1 MTDTRTRE
9 LLIERAD
16 TGDTFPVTLS
26 TETPV
31 LRSFG
36 YEVLDHAPGS
46 VDLSRA
52 PLPVIEGH
60 DATRLNIGVVSDL
73 HLDGQRLRGTLRLGL
88 SARAREVA
96 ADIAARIVRS
106 VSIGY
111 SVGTPTRAGEHDG
124 TPVFR
129 FPFQPFELSLV
140 AAPADPATGIYRNH
154 ERNIPMESVAI
165 NTEQKLTRSER
176 RQLAAET
183 ETESDRARGI
193 AKLGEVFKVSDM
205 ALEAV
210 SRGDTIDEFR
220 TTVMQHLERRTP
232 TLPVDFRQSQ
242 RSDFEGVSLSRA
254 IAASIDHTYRDGAHD
269 LGTLKDYARSIGKT
283 HARGIVVPGEVL
295 YRAVTKAGSGGNLVP
310 TDYLDSNFIEPLR
323 AALITG
329 RAGATML
336 SGLQGDVAI
345 PRQTADISTSWI
357 LADSSGTVSS
367 SDPTFDKVT
376 LSPKT
381 VGVTTTASRK
391 MLLQGLPAIE
401 QIIRTSMTEA
411 IARAIDTAALHGTG
425 ASNQPTGIFA
435 TSGIGALTTG
445 ASVAPGFSKIVDVEN
460 ELLIDNVDP
469 ARGVYVVGAAWA
481 TAMRKVEVAAST
493 GIFLLNTDTSGEAR
507 LYGRRCLL
515 SNLVTTKML
524 VLGDFRHLLIGLWSG
539 VDIVV
544 DPYTRASYGD
554 VVLTGLQD
562 VDIAVRQAS
571 AFCKLTE
578 T

>member
-1 MTDTRTRE
+1 ME
-9 LLIERAD
+9 Q
-16 TGDTFPVTLS
+16 P
-26 TETPV
+26 
-31 LRSFG
+31 
-36 YEVLDHAPGS
+36 
-46 VDLSRA
+46 RA

-60 DATRLNIGVVSDL
+60 DATRLNIGVVDGL

-96 ADIAARIVRS
+96 ADIKARIVRS

-111 SVGTPTRAGEHDG
+111 SVGQPTRAGEHDG
-124 TPVFR
+124 TPVYR

-140 AAPADPATGIYRNH
+140 AAPADPATGIYRTL
-154 ERNIPMESVAI
+154 ERNIPMESIAI
-165 NTEQKLTRSER
+165 ETEQKLTRSER
-176 RQLAAET
+176 RRQAAET

-193 AKLGEVFKVSDM
+193 AKLGEVFRVPEL

-210 SRGDTIDEFR
+210 TRGDSIDEFR
-220 TTVMQHLERRTP
+220 TTVMQHLERTRP
-232 TLPVDFRQSQ
+232 TLVAPVDYRSPQK
-242 RSDFEGVSLSRA
+242 SDFEGVSLSRA

-269 LGTLKDYARSIGKT
+269 LGVLKDYQRSIGKT
-283 HARGIVVPGEVL
+283 SARGIVVPGEVL
-295 YRAVTKAGSGGNLVP
+295 YRAVTKAGTGGNLVP
-310 TDYLDSNFIEPLR
+310 TDYMDGDFIEPLR

-336 SGLQGDVAI
+336 SGLSGDVAI
-345 PRQTADISTSWI
+345 PRQTADVSTSWI
-357 LADSSGTVSS
+357 LADSSGQVSS

-401 QIIRTSMTEA
+401 QIVRTSMTEA

-425 ASNQPTGIFA
+425 LSNQPTGIFA

-445 ASVAPGFSKIVDVEN
+445 AGTAPSFTKIVDVEN

-469 ARGVYVVGAAWA
+469 ARATYVVGAAWA
-481 TAMRKVEVAAST
+481 TAMRKVEVSTNT
-493 GIFLLNTDTSGEAR
+493 GIFLLNTDAATGEAR

-539 VDIVV
+539 VDIIV

>member
-9 LLIERAD
+9 LLIERAESD
-16 TGDTFPVTLS
+16 DNAFPVVLS

-31 LRSFG
+31 LRHFG
-36 YEVLDHAPGS
+36 YEVLSHAPED
-46 VDLSRA
+46 VDISRA
-52 PLPVIEGH
+52 PLPAIEGH
-60 DATRLNIGVVSDL
+60 DTSRLNIGIVEEL
-73 HLDGQRLRGTLRLGL
+73 RLTGGKLRGLLRLGK
-88 SARAREVA
+88 SARAAEVA
-96 ADIAARIVRS
+96 ADIRAGIVRN

-111 SVGTPTRAGEHDG
+111 QVGSPTRIADKDG
-124 TPVFR
+124 HPVFR
-129 FPFQPFELSLV
+129 FPFAPHELSLV
-140 AAPADPATGIYRNH
+140 AAPADPQSGIF
-154 ERNIPMESVAI
+154 
-165 NTEQKLTRSER
+165 RS
-176 RQLAAET
+176 QSMQT
-183 ETESDRARGI
+183 TQNKTDDRAQVRDDELARVRGI
-193 AKLGEVFKVSDM
+193 RKMGESFG
-205 ALEAV
+205 LEGQAEEAIT
-210 SRGDTIDEFR
+210 RGTPIEEFR
-220 TTVMQHLERRTP
+220 SVVIGHLDAVKRVPTP
-232 TLPVDFRQSQ
+232 EYAPVDFRAPQ
-242 RSDFEGVSLSRA
+242 RGNFDGVSLSRA
-254 IAASIDHTYRDGAHD
+254 IAAAIDHTFADGRHD
-269 LGTLKDYARSIGKT
+269 LGMLKEYARSIGKT
-283 HARGIVVPGEVL
+283 DSRGIVVPGEVL
-295 YRAVTKAGSGGNLVP
+295 YRAVTKAGTGGNIVP
-310 TDYLDSNFIEPLR
+310 TDFLDGEFIEPLR

-336 SGLQGDVAI
+336 SGLSGDVAI
-345 PRQTADISTSWI
+345 PRQTADVSTSWV
-357 LADSSGTVSS
+357 LADSSGQVSS

-376 LSPKT
+376 MSPKT

-391 MLLQGLPAIE
+391 MILQGLPAIE
-401 QIIRTSMTEA
+401 NIIRTSMTEA

-445 ASVAPGFSKIVDVEN
+445 ASVAPSFSKIVDVEN
-460 ELLIDNVDP
+460 ELLVDNVDP
-469 ARGVYVVGAAWA
+469 AGATYVVGAAWA
-481 TAMRKVEVAAST
+481 TAMRKVEVSTNT
-493 GIFLLNTDTSGEAR
+493 GIFLLNTDTNGEAR